1 MLGVRRG
8 KTDNK
13 QMNKQ
18 KNTKWLKS
26 AMKKGKQDIGLT
38 SDGIIFRRVDAAL
51 HVDLHIPMNTR
62 KSDDN

>member
-51 HVDLHIPMNTR
+51 HVDLHTPMNTR

>member
-1 MLGVRRG
+1 
-8 KTDNK
+8 
-13 QMNKQ
+13 MNKQ